1 VSIKPITGSTE
12 RPVGGSQRLQA
23 LERANRVRAARSR
36 IKAQIA
42 AGELTAGQVILSA
55 RWEVER
61 MPISEVLGSQP
72 QWGAVRSRGFLAGV
86 HLLETKT
93 IGSMTERQR
102 LTVAA
107 ALSRDPTSSF
117 AGRSA

>member
-1 VSIKPITGSTE
+1 MRIV
-12 RPVGGSQRLQA
+12 
-23 LERANRVRAARSR
+23 RSR

-42 AGELTAGQVILSA
+42 ADKLTAAQVILSA
-55 RWEVER
+55 RWEIER
-61 MPISEVLGSQP
+61 MRISEVLGSQP
-72 QWGAVRSRGFLAGV
+72 QWGAVRSRRFLAGL
-86 HLLETKT
+86 HMAETKT
-93 IGSMTERQR
+93 IGTMTERQR